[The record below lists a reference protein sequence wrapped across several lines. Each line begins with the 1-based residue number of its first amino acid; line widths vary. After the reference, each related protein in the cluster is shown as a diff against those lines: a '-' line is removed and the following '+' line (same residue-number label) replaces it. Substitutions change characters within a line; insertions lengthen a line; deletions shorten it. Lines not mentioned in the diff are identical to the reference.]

1 MVICSQCG
9 AENQDD
15 LSSCRLCLSPL
26 QDAASELPTAALTPE
41 FVETMQVT
49 SPVPSSSQILCEQCS
64 AINEQS
70 YKFCQECG
78 VHLANA
84 AMAAA
89 EQPLSVPPSQA
100 QTPPMPPSP
109 MTEAPTPR
117 LSRHPGYNDPYKPRP
132 ASDAALTCPG
142 CDNDLPPGSAFCNR
156 CGTRLSV
163 DQTLVMPSPKP
174 GPRFRLR
181 VIVDG
186 EESDEVYLVDGK
198 TVIGRMKGDIN
209 FPYDDYMSS
218 RHASV
223 TRRGDGFILQD
234 EASRNG
240 TFIMLDGEVELK
252 PGDVFMVGKQLFK
265 FEADE

>member
-1 MVICSQCG
+1 M
-9 AENQDD
+9 
-15 LSSCRLCLSPL
+15 P
-26 QDAASELPTAALTPE
+26 PTA
-41 FVETMQVT
+41 
-49 SPVPSSSQILCEQCS
+49 
-64 AINEQS
+64 
-70 YKFCQECG
+70 
-78 VHLANA
+78 
-84 AMAAA
+84 
-89 EQPLSVPPSQA
+89 
-100 QTPPMPPSP
+100 
-109 MTEAPTPR
+109 R
-117 LSRHPGYNDPYKPRP
+117 RPGYNAAYKPGP

-163 DQTLVMPSPKP
+163 DQTMVMPSPKP

-186 EESDEVYLVDGK
+186 EESEEVYPVDGK
-198 TVIGRMKGDIN
+198 TVIGRVKGDIN

-223 TRRGDGFILQD
+223 TRRGDRFTLQD

-265 FEADE
+265 FEAEE